1 MLTAVYLR
9 KSRAEELSD
18 TVGETLS
25 RHKETL
31 LAFAKK
37 NGLTVSEIYEEV
49 ISGESLFARPQML
62 RLLKGV
68 EQNQYDAVLCMDIDR
83 LGRGTM
89 SDQGMILETLKAA
102 GTRIITPRK
111 TYDLNNDMDETYS
124 EFESFMARQ
133 ELKTIK
139 RRLQRGLK
147 KTISDG
153 GYVANAPFGYEKA
166 VIDKLPTLAVV
177 EEEARFVRMMFDLY
191 ADKGMGC
198 QAIADTINSYGIKP
212 RRGDRFSRTS
222 VRFILQNPVYI
233 GKIVWDRKTHLHKN
247 TGESQK
253 QVTLYNPREKWSVT
267 EGRHPAIVEKAVF
280 DRCQEIFKT
289 RRHAPSNTGAAK
301 NPLAGLVR
309 CKNCGGMMQRIAY
322 KDHRKTDTLYCTTP
336 GCMRSTRLDCVE
348 QAVID
353 SLSETLTKIKIT
365 GTEESEKKKEEEL
378 SSLKQSVIK
387 ELRQTQ
393 KQKNNLHD
401 LLEREVYTAEVFSE
415 RSRLLEEKTL
425 LLRGAIEEL
434 SGQIRKI
441 QCQTASKSEKKTESV
456 LEAYRFADTNQ
467 KNQLLKTMI
476 SSIEYYKAPGWKPR
490 QFELVLHIRGIKL
503 YPEQSSS
510 LQES

>member
-212 RRGDRFSRTS
+212 RRGD
-222 VRFILQNPVYI
+222 Y
-233 GKIVWDRKTHLHKN
+233 
-247 TGESQK
+247 
-253 QVTLYNPREKWSVT
+253 
-267 EGRHPAIVEKAVF
+267 
-280 DRCQEIFKT
+280 
-289 RRHAPSNTGAAK
+289 
-301 NPLAGLVR
+301 
-309 CKNCGGMMQRIAY
+309 
-322 KDHRKTDTLYCTTP
+322 
-336 GCMRSTRLDCVE
+336 
-348 QAVID
+348 
-353 SLSETLTKIKIT
+353 
-365 GTEESEKKKEEEL
+365 
-378 SSLKQSVIK
+378 
-387 ELRQTQ
+387 
-393 KQKNNLHD
+393 
-401 LLEREVYTAEVFSE
+401 
-415 RSRLLEEKTL
+415 
-425 LLRGAIEEL
+425 
-434 SGQIRKI
+434 
-441 QCQTASKSEKKTESV
+441 
-456 LEAYRFADTNQ
+456 
-467 KNQLLKTMI
+467 
-476 SSIEYYKAPGWKPR
+476 
-490 QFELVLHIRGIKL
+490 
-503 YPEQSSS
+503 
-510 LQES
+510 